1 MTKISKHNLALNN
14 PLNKSNYNFGVEGLN
29 HPQQSEAVSI
39 DPIYA
44 ETFHGVLGPGGTP
57 THGGKNINHLNQNLN
72 QTVSESQE
80 KPLSLINANIMQKKI
95 RIEKL
100 NNQLRNLELGMRGHS
115 NHVPTNSTL
124 PGNRIMRHS
133 QEIPHP
139 LRTQNRHFIAPV
151 V

>member
-1 MTKISKHNLALNN
+1 MSKFSKTNLALNN
-14 PLNKSNYNFGVEGLN
+14 PLNKSNYTFSVEGLT
-29 HPQQSEAVSI
+29 HPQESEAINI

-80 KPLSLINANIMQKKI
+80 KPLSLINANIMHTKI
-95 RIEKL
+95 RIAELKNL
-100 NNQLRNLELGMRGHS
+100 KRNLKLGRRGHS
-115 NHVPTNSTL
+115 NLSL
-124 PGNRIMRHS
+124 PGNRLMRHS

-139 LRTQNRHFIAPV
+139 LRMQNRHLIAPV